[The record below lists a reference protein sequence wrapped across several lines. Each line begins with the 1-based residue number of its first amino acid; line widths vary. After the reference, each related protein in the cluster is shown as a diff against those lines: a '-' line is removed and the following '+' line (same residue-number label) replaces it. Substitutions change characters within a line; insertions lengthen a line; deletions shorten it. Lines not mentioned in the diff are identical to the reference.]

1 MAVRNA
7 FRAMYRILIDYCSNC
22 SLAGVGYVSNRKYHW
37 TERLFWFGCIVLA
50 WTGSYML
57 IKTYME
63 LFRKDAISIVV
74 ENLDPRKDFTS
85 FPSVGVCEMGYT
97 KQQYDALQQL
107 IEGFRKSE
115 EMEYNYDVEEFMLR
129 LIYHNL
135 YNYGSIKSYCA
146 MYKDCDDC
154 VKCPVDGYPKFSVAV
169 RANCSQLFDEC
180 RWNGKVFDCCRYF
193 RPIQTTMGSCFLL
206 NSVQT
211 TQKYGP
217 WWFRMDMSMGS
228 PKGEL
233 LLNFSRATT
242 AYVQNEEDIPHM
254 LLTTLQFN
262 QMPEGYASKIF
273 ITVQNIANDPLVRT
287 VGKNVRRCVF
297 PDEYT
302 DTHYAKYSY
311 SVCVTDCLKK
321 AQIKTCNCCHH
332 NMLLGKNDRSPV
344 CGYDGL
350 NCLDQR
356 DLMFPQTTIMQPWRT
371 NGLVCDC
378 FPSCTEH
385 EIRIIGRES
394 DTEPRTGRSVLIK
407 QIGLPSQR
415 YRRQIVRE
423 DIDVVVSIGGI
434 LGLFTGASILSL
446 VEFIFFFTVRL
457 GLYVVT
463 EVKEETEEDEDGEVS
478 DQNEVDKKPGEK
490 HND

>member
-1 MAVRNA
+1 MAVARA
-7 FRAMYRILIDYCSNC
+7 FRVLYRILVDYCSNC
-22 SLAGVGYVSNRKYHW
+22 SLAGVGYISNRKYHW
-37 TERLFWFGCIVLA
+37 TERLFWMACVLFA

-63 LFRKDAISIVV
+63 LFRKDAVSIVV
-74 ENLDPRKDFTS
+74 ENLDPRKDITS

-97 KQQYDALQQL
+97 KQQYDALQHV
-107 IEGFRKSE
+107 IDGFRTSE

-154 VKCPVDGYPKFSVAV
+154 VKCPVDGYPRFSIAV

-180 RWNGKVFDCCRYF
+180 RWNGEVFDCCRYF

-206 NSVQT
+206 NSIQT
-211 TQKYGP
+211 IKKYSP
-217 WWFRMDMSMGS
+217 QWLRMDMSMGS
-228 PKGEL
+228 PRGEL

-242 AYVQNEEDIPHM
+242 AYLQNQEDIPHM

-262 QMPEGYASKIF
+262 QMPEGYAGKIF

-287 VGKNVRRCVF
+287 VGKDVRRCVF
-297 PDEYT
+297 PDEST
-302 DTHYAKYSY
+302 DTRYAKYSY
-311 SVCVTDCLKK
+311 SVCVTECLKT

-332 NMLLGKNDRSPV
+332 NMLLGKNDKSPV

-378 FPSCTEH
+378 YPSCTEH

-394 DTEPRTGRSVLIK
+394 DMERRTGRSVLIK
-407 QIGLPSQR
+407 IMGLPSQR

-423 DIDVVVSIGGI
+423 NIDVVVSIGGI

-446 VEFIFFFTVRL
+446 VEFIYFFTVRF
-457 GLYVVT
+457 GSYVVT
-463 EVKEETEEDEDGEVS
+463 EIKEEENVAVPDNESDGN
-478 DQNEVDKKPGEK
+478 DLQGK
-490 HND
+490 HQTLH

>member
-1 MAVRNA
+1 MAVA
-7 FRAMYRILIDYCSNC
+7 RACRVLYRILMDYCSNC
-22 SLAGVGYVSNRKYHW
+22 SLAGVGYISARRYHW
-37 TERLFWFGCIVLA
+37 TERLFWFACVLFA
-50 WTGSYML
+50 WAGSYML
-57 IKTYME
+57 IKKYME
-63 LFRKDAISIVV
+63 LFRSDAVSIVV
-74 ENLDPRKDFTS
+74 ENLNTRKDITP

-97 KQQYDALQQL
+97 KQQYDALQRL
-107 IEGFRKSE
+107 IEGFRTDE

-146 MYKDCDDC
+146 MYADCDDC
-154 VKCPVDGYPKFSVAV
+154 VKCPVSGYAGFSAAV
-169 RANCSQLFDEC
+169 RASCEQLFDEC

-206 NSVQT
+206 NSIQT
-211 TQKYGP
+211 VDKHGP
-217 WWFRMDMSMGS
+217 RWLRMDLGMASS
-228 PKGEL
+228 KGEL

-262 QMPEGYASKIF
+262 QMAEGYAGKIF
-273 ITVQNIANDPLVRT
+273 ITMQNIVNDPLVRT
-287 VGKNVRRCVF
+287 VQKNIRRCVF
-297 PDEYT
+297 PDEENNSG
-302 DTHYAKYSY
+302 YAKYSY
-311 SVCVTDCLKK
+311 SVCVTDCLRT

-332 NMLLGKNDRSPV
+332 NMLLGKNDKSPV

-378 FPSCTEH
+378 YPSCTEH

-394 DTEPRTGRSVLIK
+394 DVESRTGRSVLIK
-407 QIGLPSQR
+407 LMALPTQR

-423 DIDVVVSIGGI
+423 NIDVVVSIGGI

-446 VEFIFFFTVRL
+446 VEFIYFFTVRF
-457 GLYVVT
+457 GSYVIT
-463 EVKEETEEDEDGEVS
+463 EIKEERDAGDDDTSSDDE
-478 DQNEVDKKPGEK
+478 
-490 HND
+490 

>member
-1 MAVRNA
+1 MVVVKA
-7 FRAMYRILIDYCSNC
+7 FRVLYRILVDYCSNC
-22 SLAGVGYVSNRKYHW
+22 SLAGVGYISNRKYQW
-37 TERLFWFGCIVLA
+37 TERLFWMACVLFA

-57 IKTYME
+57 INTYME
-63 LFRKDAISIVV
+63 LFRKDAVSIVV
-74 ENLDPRKDFTS
+74 ENLDPRKDIAH

-97 KQQYDALQQL
+97 KQQYDALQQV
-107 IEGFRKSE
+107 IEGLRTTE

-154 VKCPVDGYPKFSVAV
+154 VKCPVDGYPRFSSAV

-206 NSVQT
+206 NSIQ
-211 TQKYGP
+211 
-217 WWFRMDMSMGS
+217 
-228 PKGEL
+228 
-233 LLNFSRATT
+233 T

-262 QMPEGYASKIF
+262 QMPEGYAGKIY
-273 ITVQNIANDPLVRT
+273 IIVQSIANDPLVRT
-287 VGKNVRRCVF
+287 VDKSVRRCVF
-297 PDEYT
+297 PDEGT
-302 DTHYAKYSY
+302 DHRYAKYSY
-311 SVCVTDCLKK
+311 
-321 AQIKTCNCCHH
+321 
-332 NMLLGKNDRSPV
+332 KNDKSPV

-385 EIRIIGRES
+385 EIRIIGRET
-394 DTEPRTGRSVLIK
+394 DMEARTGRSVLIK
-407 QIGLPSQR
+407 VMSLPSQR

-446 VEFIFFFTVRL
+446 VEFIYFFTVRF
-457 GLYVVT
+457 GSYMVT
-463 EVKEETEEDEDGEVS
+463 EIKEEESADDDSDGH
-478 DQNEVDKKPGEK
+478 DKQDNRKTLQHG
-490 HND
+490 